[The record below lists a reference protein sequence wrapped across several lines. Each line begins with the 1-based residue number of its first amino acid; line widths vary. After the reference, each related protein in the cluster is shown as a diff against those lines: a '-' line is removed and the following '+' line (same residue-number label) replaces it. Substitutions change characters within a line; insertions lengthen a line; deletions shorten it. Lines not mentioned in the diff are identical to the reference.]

1 MSFSKVF
8 DSMLFDLI
16 RFVQFELSPI
26 DFMLLY
32 LIWFAWFRSYSDVFY
47 FIGFDSIETLL
58 FEPIL
63 FP

>member
-1 MSFSKVF
+1 
-8 DSMLFDLI
+8 MLFDLI